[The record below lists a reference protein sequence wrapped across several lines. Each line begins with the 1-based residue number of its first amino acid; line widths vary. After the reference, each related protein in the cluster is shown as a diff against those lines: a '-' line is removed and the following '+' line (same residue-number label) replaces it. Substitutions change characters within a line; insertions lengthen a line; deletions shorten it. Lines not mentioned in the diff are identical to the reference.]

1 MPTPKTVITVEDV
14 ERYQRDVPCALRLL
28 SQRDIRRD
36 EPASTDPMAVYAVTD
51 QRVTLTQVEGGYT
64 AEHDCRSC
72 NQGTPCRLVTAAVDE
87 EGTYQFRQAA
97 NAAYAVGKRA
107 LAL

>member
-14 ERYQRDVPCALRLL
+14 ERYRRDVPCAPRLGPP
-28 SQRDIRRD
+28 DIRRD
-36 EPASTDPMAVYAVTD
+36 DTTSIEPVAVYAVID
-51 QRVTLTQVEGGYT
+51 QRVTLTRVEGGYT
-64 AEHDCRSC
+64 AEHDCRAC
-72 NQGTPCRLVTAAVDE
+72 NQGAPCRLVMAAVDE

>member
-14 ERYQRDVPCALRLL
+14 ERYRRDVPCALRLD
-28 SQRDIRRD
+28 QRDIRRD
-36 EPASTDPMAVYAVTD
+36 EAASIEPVAVYAVSD
-51 QRVTLTQVEGGYT
+51 QRVTLTRVEGGYT
-64 AEHDCRSC
+64 AEHNCRPC
-72 NQGTPCRLVTAAVDE
+72 NQGTPCRRVMAAVDE
-87 EGTYQFRQAA
+87 EGIYQFIQAA